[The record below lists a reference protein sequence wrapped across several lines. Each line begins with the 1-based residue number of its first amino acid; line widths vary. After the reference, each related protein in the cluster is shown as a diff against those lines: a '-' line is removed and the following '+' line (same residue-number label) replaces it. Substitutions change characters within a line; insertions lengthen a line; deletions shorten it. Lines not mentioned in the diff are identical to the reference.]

1 MIKYI
6 VVLLF
11 TVSAG
16 TVQAKIDGDEVAAGI
31 IGFILGKIHE
41 KNKDKKKDDFVWDTN
56 ENVILKDMGR
66 ELVLGS
72 VVLRPQGGAD
82 AVRFPKCD
90 VSKNRPVRALRFR
103 VDRADAYLRAVQ
115 ITYQNGQS
123 ESVRVDDVFNKNQSS
138 NWFNVDG
145 GRRCIKQI
153 RVVGEALNNKWS
165 GSYGS
170 RYSVLTFIGYKAN
183 AGGSF

>member
-1 MIKYI
+1 MIKYLI
-6 VVLLF
+6 VLLF

-41 KNKDKKKDDFVWDTN
+41 KSKDKKKDEFVWDTD

-72 VVLRPQGGAD
+72 VVLRPQGGSD
-82 AVRFPKCD
+82 TVRFPKCEF
-90 VSKNRPVRALRFR
+90 SKNRPVRALRFR
-103 VDRADAYLRAVQ
+103 VNRADAYLRAVQ
-115 ITYQNGQS
+115 ITYQNGQT
-123 ESVRVDDVFNKNQSS
+123 ENVRVNDVFDSNQSS
-138 NWFNVDG
+138 DWFSVDG

-153 RVVGEALNNKWS
+153 RVVGEAVNDKWS
-165 GSYGS
+165 GSSS
-170 RYSVLTFIGYKAN
+170 RYSVLTFIGLKAQT
-183 AGGSF
+183 GGSF